1 MIKENANANVFTD
14 NSSDDNIAKKDNF
27 PETEKPYF
35 LECLRSGDKSGWL
48 IKNG

>member
-14 NSSDDNIAKKDNF
+14 NSSDDSISKKDDF
-27 PETEKPYF
+27 PEAEKPYF
-35 LECLRSGDKSGWL
+35 LEWSRSGDKSGWL